1 MTRITF
7 IKRAILA
14 GPSGPLT
21 VITTVALAV
30 TIPTLIRLVTGPH
43 IGQSAIF
50 AVYFPAV
57 MLATV
62 LLGWR
67 FGLVTTGLSA
77 LAASYFFMPPVL
89 SLSMSGADVGSVVY
103 FIAAAL
109 LIVLF
114 ADTLR
119 RTFVELEATA
129 RREAVLAAELDH
141 RAKNNMAMIEALA
154 RQTQNSGNG
163 DDGFFEALMPR
174 LRALSSAQE
183 LLRRSDWASCELP
196 ALAMETLRPFDHHEG
211 LKIEGPECS
220 LPSDICTPLVLALH
234 ELATNA
240 VKYGAL
246 SAADGQVDVR
256 WSIDPETALLELEWR
271 ERDGPPV
278 ITPERRGLGSRLLAK
293 GNPLVDIEHVFE
305 PDGVRCLITI
315 EGARVNPGA

>member
-1 MTRITF
+1 M
-7 IKRAILA
+7 
-14 GPSGPLT
+14 GPSGPLSVVVT
-21 VITTVALAV
+21 VVLAV
-30 TIPTLIRLVTGPH
+30 AIPTLIRLATGSH
-43 IGQSAIF
+43 IGQSAVF

-67 FGLVTTGLSA
+67 SGLVTTGLSA
-77 LAASYFFMPPVL
+77 LAASYFFMPPSL
-89 SLSMSGADVGSVVY
+89 SLSLGAADFGSVVY
-103 FIAAAL
+103 FTASAL

-114 ADTLR
+114 AETLR

-129 RREAVLAAELDH
+129 RREAILAAELDH

-174 LRALSSAQE
+174 LRALASAQD
-183 LLRRSDWASCELP
+183 LLRRSDWASCALP
-196 ALAMETLRPFDHHEG
+196 ALATETLQPFDHNPG
-211 LKIEGPECS
+211 LTIDGPECS
-220 LPSDICTPLVLALH
+220 LPSEVCTPLVLALH

-246 SAADGQVDVR
+246 SSVDGQVDLR
-256 WSIDPETALLELEWR
+256 WSVDPETAQLRLEWR

-278 ITPERRGLGSRLLAK
+278 VPPERRGLGSRLLAK
-293 GNPLVDIEHVFE
+293 GNPLIDIEHIFE
-305 PDGVRCLITI
+305 RDGVRCLITI
-315 EGARVNPGA
+315 EGACVKPRA